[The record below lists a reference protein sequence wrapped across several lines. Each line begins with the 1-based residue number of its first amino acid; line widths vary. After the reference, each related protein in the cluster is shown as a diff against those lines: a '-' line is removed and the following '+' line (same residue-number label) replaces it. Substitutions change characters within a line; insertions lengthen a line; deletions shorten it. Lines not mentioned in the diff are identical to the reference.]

1 MKPSLKNFE
10 HYLASMWNKHNCII
24 AWTFFGISL
33 FWDWTEN
40 WPLPVL
46 CHCWVFQICWHI
58 ECSIL
63 TASSFRILNSLA
75 RILSLPLAL
84 FIVMFPKAHL
94 TPGCLALGE
103 NQFSSVAQSCTTL
116 FEPMNCSTPG
126 FSVHHQLPELAQFS
140 FQFQRKA
147 MPKNVQTH
155 TIALISHASKVMFK
169 ILQVRLQQ
177 YVNWELSDGQA
188 EFRWE

>member
-1 MKPSLKNFE
+1 MSAIEYFE
-10 HYLASMWNKHNCII
+10 HSLTLSSFEIGMKID
-24 AWTFFGISL
+24 L
-33 FWDWTEN
+33 FW
-40 WPLPVL
+40 
-46 CHCWVFQICWHI
+46 
-58 ECSIL
+58 
-63 TASSFRILNSLA
+63 SLA
-75 RILSLPLAL
+75 TTAFSRFAGILSAAL
-84 FIVMFPKAHL
+84 LQHHL
-94 TPGCLALGE
+94 LEYEIAQLEFHQLHSLCSQGSFLRPIWLHIPGCLALGE